1 MIVLNNKE
9 HSDTTMKENEHPYIE
24 MFRKEID
31 AYCAYK
37 ALIEETEDEFIERAF
52 EEIMQDEYLHA
63 KFLHDYLMDHD
74 LYWPENNDEHEKKF
88 WKIHRKYF
96 K

>member
-1 MIVLNNKE
+1 MIVLNKE
-9 HSDTTMKENEHPYIE
+9 ANETTMKGTEHPYVD

-31 AYCAYK
+31 AYCTYK
-37 ALIEETEDEFIERAF
+37 SWTEEIDDDYLERAF
-52 EEIMQDEYLHA
+52 EEMMQDEYLHA

-88 WKIHRKYF
+88 WKIHKKYF

>member
-1 MIVLNNKE
+1 MIVLNKE
-9 HSDTTMKENEHPYIE
+9 TTDVTMKGKEHPYIE

-37 ALIEETEDEFIERAF
+37 ELIEETEDEFIERAF

-63 KFLHDYLMDHD
+63 KFLHDYLMDHE
-74 LYWPENNDEHEKKF
+74 LYWPENNDEHEKRF
-88 WKIHRKYF
+88 WKIHKKYF

>member
-9 HSDTTMKENEHPYIE
+9 VKPEAEQGHEHPYIH

-37 ALIEETEDEFIERAF
+37 ELAEDIEDEYLERAF
-52 EEIMQDEYLHA
+52 EEIMHDEYLHA
-63 KFLHDYLMDHD
+63 RFLHDYLMDHD
-74 LYWPENNDEHEKKF
+74 MYWPQNEDEHEKKF
-88 WKIHRKYF
+88 WKIHKKYF

>member
-1 MIVLNNKE
+1 MIVVNKE
-9 HSDTTMKENEHPYIE
+9 TTETTMKVNQHPYID

-37 ALIEETEDEFIERAF
+37 ALAEEIEDEYLEHAF

-63 KFLHDYLMDHD
+63 RFLHDYLMDHD

-88 WKIHRKYF
+88 WKIHRAYF